1 MKKINGSNMLRLT
14 LAGGFCVLSTTAS
27 AGLFTFTGDSSM
39 IVDVTNSA
47 NFNTLV
53 DDQSLTGYEEDGLIV
68 SVDRTY
74 FSWDAPGF
82 DGSEMFYAS
91 TGSLEM
97 VDISLSSGDEFNDL
111 DMQVSSGW
119 TPNSVGTVF
128 IWIQL
133 YESGRLVGEFDLN
146 AQSGEYVGIAG
157 GGFDQILIGSYAS
170 SEIRDSHNPAAR
182 NAIAIDNISVGT
194 YVPAPGSAALL
205 MLSGVVG
212 TRRRR

>member
-1 MKKINGSNMLRLT
+1 MMKNDCSIARNLT
-14 LAGGFCVLSTTAS
+14 LATGLCLLSTTAS
-27 AGLFTFTGDSSM
+27 AGLFTYTGDSSM

-47 NFNTLV
+47 NFNTLAN
-53 DDQSLTGYEEDGLIV
+53 DQSLTGYEEDGLIV
-68 SVDRTY
+68 SVNRTY

-82 DGSEMFYAS
+82 DGSEMFYAN

-97 VDISLSSGDEFNDL
+97 VDISLSSGGQFNDL

-133 YESGRLVGEFDLN
+133 YSFGRIVGEFDLN

-170 SEIRDSHNPAAR
+170 SEIRDSHNPSAR

-194 YVPAPGSAALL
+194 YVPAPGATALL
-205 MLSGVVG
+205 VLGGIAG